1 MKKLLLVEDDESLGY
16 LLREYLVINGFETD
30 WNRTGKDALDAF
42 YKNHYDL
49 ALVDVMLPVMDGL
62 TLLSKI
68 KSTDNNFPVILLTA
82 KGLKLDKLKG
92 FHSGADD
99 YIVKPVDEE
108 ELVARIKAVMR
119 RFIKAESSACPE
131 FHIGKYKFHFENR
144 CLKYDEQEKLLS
156 GREAEL
162 LRALCI
168 NKEKLI
174 ESSVLL
180 KELWGKNDYFNKK
193 SMDVFI
199 HKLRNHLRNDPNVKI
214 ITVHNKG
221 YILKGTDN
229 G

>member
-30 WNRTGKDALDAF
+30 WTRNGKEALDTF
-42 YKNHYDL
+42 KKKQYDL
-49 ALVDVMLPVMDGL
+49 ALVDVMLPLMDGL
-62 TLLSKI
+62 TLLTKV
-68 KSTDNNFPVILLTA
+68 KSIDGNFPVILLTA

-108 ELVARIKAVMR
+108 ELVARIKAVMKR
-119 RFIKAESSACPE
+119 YSKTEIIPCSE
-131 FHIGKYKFHFENR
+131 FTIGKYRFRFENR
-144 CLKYDEQEKLLS
+144 SLKIDDQEKLLS

-162 LRALCI
+162 LRALCL

-180 KELWGKNDYFNKK
+180 KDLWGKNDYFNKK

-199 HKLRNHLRNDPNVKI
+199 HKLRNHLKNDPEVKI
-214 ITVHNKG
+214 VTVHNKG
-221 YILKGTDN
+221 YILKGVRD
-229 G
+229 